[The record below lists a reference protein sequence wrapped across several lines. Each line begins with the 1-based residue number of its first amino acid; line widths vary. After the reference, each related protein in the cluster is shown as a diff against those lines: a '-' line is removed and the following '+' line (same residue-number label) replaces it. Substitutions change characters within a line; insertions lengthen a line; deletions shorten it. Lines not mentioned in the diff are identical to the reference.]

1 MIQLQF
7 INYILETKDSSLITL
22 NNLNKKY
29 FSNYNDE
36 WDFIDNHLKKYNL
49 IPDKI
54 TFLSSFPDFEIIEVK
69 ETPQYLIE
77 ELFRDYQSRQLS
89 TTFNSIRNQ
98 LMNGELEKA
107 VSTYKKAYET
117 LDTGV
122 ALQAVDILRDT
133 SRYDKY
139 IEKTKGFN
147 NYYVSTGFPELDA
160 IIGGWDREEELATI
174 VARTN
179 QGKSFLAIKMSLAA
193 A

>member
-107 VSTYKKAYET
+107 VNTYKKAYET

-174 VARTN
+174 VARN
-179 QGKSFLAIKMSLAA
+179 
-193 A
+193 